1 MRVITLLTI
10 LVLLTACGG
19 QKSEKENADGTNS
32 TEIIEVGKKD
42 VHSFANFKEVNT
54 THLHLDLKVDFD
66 KQIITGVADHKISN
80 NKNVEH
86 IIFDT
91 KNLNIE
97 KITLDGEK
105 EASYSFGQKND
116 MLGTPLKVSIS
127 PDTKS
132 VQIHYSTNKGAQ
144 ALQFLN
150 PQQTKGKEH
159 PYLFTQGQA
168 ILTRTWIPTQD
179 TPANRITYSADI
191 KVPKELMAVMS
202 ASNPQ
207 EKNDKGEYHFE
218 MNQPIP
224 AYLIALA
231 VGNLEF
237 QEVGPR
243 TGVYSEPSMIEASA
257 AEFVDMENML
267 EVTEELYG
275 PYKWDRYDV
284 IVLPPSFP
292 FGGMENPRLTF
303 ATPTIIT
310 GDRSLV
316 SLIAHEMAHSWSGN
330 LVTNATWNDFW
341 MNEGFTVYIESRIM
355 EALYGKEYSDMLTML
370 SYQDLEEEIEGMMT
384 AGKSEDTHLKL
395 DLEGR
400 DPDEGMTSIAYDKGM
415 FLLKSMEAAV
425 GREKFDPFLK
435 AYFNDYTF
443 KTVTTEDFIQYAND
457 NLLTPNNVDFNME
470 AWIYNP
476 GIPANCAKFSSD
488 RFIKVDEKLAALKD
502 GKSPESLNVPKE
514 KWTTHEWVHFVRN
527 LPEGLDKEDMA
538 ALNEEFDFNKS
549 TNSEVVSQWFIQ
561 AIKKDYYVIEE
572 EMESFLINVG
582 RRKFLEPIYKQ
593 LSKTDK
599 GMKIAQDIYEKARP
613 NYHPISYLTIDELL
627 NFKTQS

>member
-1 MRVITLLTI
+1 MRISIIASVLI
-10 LVLLTACGG
+10 LFASCNE
-19 QKSEKENADGTNS
+19 QNSDKENDNQES
-32 TEIIEVGKKD
+32 VSIEVGKKD
-42 VHSFANFKEVNT
+42 VHSFANFKEVRT
-54 THLHLDLKVDFD
+54 KHLDLNLEVDFD
-66 KQIITGVADHKISN
+66 QQIIKGSAEHIIENKKNAD
-80 NKNVEH
+80 H

-91 KNLNIE
+91 KNLDIKKVEYGN
-97 KITLDGEK
+97 GE
-105 EASYSFGQKND
+105 EAEYVFGQKHE
-116 MLGTPLKVSIS
+116 MLGTPMKVNIS
-127 PDTKS
+127 PNTKS
-132 VQIHYSTNKGAQ
+132 IKIYYETKPGAQ

-168 ILTRTWIPTQD
+168 ILTRTWIPCQD
-179 TPANRITYSADI
+179 TPANRITYSAEI
-191 KVPKELMAVMS
+191 KVPKNLMAVMS

-207 EKNDKGEYHFE
+207 EKNDSGVYHFE
-218 MNQPIP
+218 MKQPIP

-237 QEVGPR
+237 RPLSDR
-243 TGVYSEPSMIEASA
+243 TGVYSEPSVVDAAA

-267 EVTEELYG
+267 QVTEELYG

-330 LVTNATWNDFW
+330 LVTNATWDDFW

-355 EALYGKEYSDMLTML
+355 EALYGKDYADMLTML

-384 AGKSEDTHLKL
+384 AGNSEDTHLKL

-415 FLLKSMEAAV
+415 FFLKSMEAAV
-425 GREKFDPFLK
+425 GRETFDKFLK
-435 AYFNDYTF
+435 SYFDDYTF
-443 KTVTTEDFIQYAND
+443 KTVTTEDFVQYAND
-457 NLLTPNNVDFNME
+457 NLLKPNDIKFNMDS
-470 AWIYNP
+470 WIYNP

-488 RFIKVDEKLAALKD
+488 RFIKVDEKLAQLENGKHPSELGIKKD
-502 GKSPESLNVPKE
+502 Q
-514 KWTTHEWVHFVRN
+514 WTTHEWVHFVRN
-527 LPEGLDKEDMA
+527 LPANLGKEDMQQ
-538 ALNEEFDFNKS
+538 LNETFGFNKS
-549 TNSEVVSQWFIQ
+549 TNSEIVSVWFVQ
-561 AIKKDYYVIEE
+561 SIKRDYYKMED

-593 LSKTDK
+593 LSQTDK
-599 GMKIAQDIYEKARP
+599 GMKKAKDIYEKARP
-613 NYHPISYLTIDELL
+613 NYHPISYLTIDKLL
-627 NFKTQS
+627 NHKAQS